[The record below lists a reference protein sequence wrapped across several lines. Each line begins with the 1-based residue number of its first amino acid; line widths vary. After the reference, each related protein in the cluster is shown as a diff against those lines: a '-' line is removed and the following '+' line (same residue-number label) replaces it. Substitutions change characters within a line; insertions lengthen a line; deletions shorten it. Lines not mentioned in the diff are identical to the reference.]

1 MHTLVVGQG
10 GIGAAAATEAVQ
22 RGDQV
27 TVVTRHKPGIPGAH
41 TNLTVNDWSW
51 NALTAVMKQL
61 DSRPEQVV
69 IALGQL
75 WTPDHQPEKRI
86 EDLSADSLMQSVS
99 ANTLAPMAV
108 LHALTGQM
116 KRADSLKALVITAKV
131 ASITDNRLGGWYGYR
146 AAKAATNMLIK
157 TTAIE
162 WQRRFPNSALA
173 AYHPGTTDS
182 DLSRPFQKRVPEHQ
196 LKSAEEAAHCLWQVM
211 DHQVSPAASG
221 RFWSWDGS
229 ELPW

>member
-10 GIGAAAATEAVQ
+10 GIGAAVATEAAR

-27 TVVTRHKPGIPGAH
+27 TVVTRHKPGIPQAH
-41 TNLTVNDWSW
+41 TCLTVNDWSW
-51 NALTAVMKQL
+51 DALTAVMKQL
-61 DSRPEQVV
+61 DSRPEQVI

-75 WTPDHQPEKRI
+75 WTTDQQPEKRI
-86 EDLSADSLMQSVS
+86 EDLSADSLMQSLS

-108 LHALTGQM
+108 IQALTTRM
-116 KRADSLKALVITAKV
+116 HRADPLKVLIITAKV

-146 AAKAATNMLIK
+146 ASKAATHMLIK

-162 WQRRFPNSALA
+162 WQRRFPNSALC

-182 DLSRPFQKRVPEHQ
+182 ELSRPFQKRVPEHQ
-196 LKSAEEAAHCLWQVM
+196 LKSAEEAARCLWQVM
-211 DHQVSPAASG
+211 DSQVSPANSG
-221 RFWSWDGS
+221 HFWSWDGT

>member
-10 GIGAAAATEAVQ
+10 GIGAAVATQAVR

-27 TVVTRHKPGIPGAH
+27 TVVTRQNPGIPQAH
-41 TNLTVNDWSW
+41 SCLTVNDWSW
-51 NALTAVMKQL
+51 EALTSVLTDL
-61 DSRPEQVV
+61 DPRPDQVV
-69 IALGQL
+69 VALGQL
-75 WTPDHQPEKRI
+75 WTPDRPPEKRI
-86 EDLSADSLMQSVS
+86 EDLSADGLMASVS

-108 LHALTGQM
+108 IQALTTRM
-116 KRADSLKALVITAKV
+116 NRADSLKALIITAKV

-146 AAKAATNMLIK
+146 ASKAATHMLIK

-162 WQRRFPNSALA
+162 WQRRFPDSALC

-182 DLSRPFQKRVPEHQ
+182 ELSRPFQKRVPEHQ
-196 LKSAEEAAHCLWQVM
+196 LKSAEEAAQCLWQVM
-211 DHQVSPAASG
+211 DDQVSPANSG
-221 RFWSWDGS
+221 RFWSWDGT